1 MSRAVKQE
9 IKNTSVGKITS
20 PIKIVDGYMLI
31 YIKEIKEED
40 RVIDINL
47 NLKKLIDYE
56 RNKQLQKFSRQY
68 FNKVTL
74 NQTIE

>member
-1 MSRAVKQE
+1 
-9 IKNTSVGKITS
+9 
-20 PIKIVDGYMLI
+20 MLI

-40 RVIDINL
+40 RVIDTNL

>member
-1 MSRAVKQE
+1 M
-9 IKNTSVGKITS
+9 GKITS

-56 RNKQLQKFSRQY
+56 KNKQLQKFSRQY